1 MRVAV
6 SVRKYS
12 HSPPGARPAAMSFS
26 GVREERLKTPLPKAS
41 PPRSD
46 APSPAKSVLRSPSF
60 EAPNALDAQ
69 FSALVHDIQQ
79 RLSLLARGP
88 TIRVE
93 KWLRKLHDPVS
104 NVTWKRLR
112 NDYARLL
119 RHNLR
124 LGATSPPFDRA
135 PGDGPLRNL
144 LPDEKARFRGDGF
157 GVRTFTDGGAND
169 TERKARAKA
178 IREKTKRERT
188 SSSAKADDS
197 AKTDDSAEAALR
209 DLLRRA
215 EVAGAPRAMG
225 AAEIATAVP
234 KPLRGLFENEH
245 ENPFLDVDRVANG
258 GGTDDDDARL
268 GPSGGPRSGVSREM
282 RAFIAAEGVDAK
294 PDGHFE
300 KTFAN
305 ASAPVADVVAAL
317 GAEREKCKELEWR
330 LRRAETALETCRGEL
345 QETRLAANAA
355 RDVKAEEIR
364 EIRASHKREL
374 DRLIAGFERRR
385 AEVHGPRHTASLRAA
400 GVDPHGSLRPSL
412 ATASSAYASKENA
425 FSFVGSSEERRTKE
439 RAEAA
444 EKEKDFFAYLEAFQ
458 RNTGALRKRAT
469 SGGE

>member
-1 MRVAV
+1 
-6 SVRKYS
+6 
-12 HSPPGARPAAMSFS
+12 MSFS

-46 APSPAKSVLRSPSF
+46 APSPAKSAMRSPSF
-60 EAPNALDAQ
+60 EAPNTLDAQ

-157 GVRTFTDGGAND
+157 GVRKPTSDEKGRVELGAND
-169 TERKARAKA
+169 AERKARAKA
-178 IREKTKRERT
+178 GREKT
-188 SSSAKADDS
+188 SALHDAKA
-197 AKTDDSAEAALR
+197 DDSAEAALR

-225 AAEIATAVP
+225 AAEITTAVP

-245 ENPFLDVDRVANG
+245 ENPFLDVDRVANS
-258 GGTDDDDARL
+258 GGTDD
-268 GPSGGPRSGVSREM
+268 GVSREM
-282 RAFIAAEGVDAK
+282 RAFIAAEGVVANAN
-294 PDGHFE
+294 PDGRFE
-300 KTFAN
+300 KTLRED

-345 QETRLAANAA
+345 RETRLAADAA
-355 RDVKAEEIR
+355 RDAKAEEIR

-385 AEVHGPRHTASLRAA
+385 AEVHGPRHTASLRFA
-400 GVDPHGSLRPSL
+400 GVNSVKNPLRPSL

-425 FSFVGSSEERRTKE
+425 FSFLGGASEERRTRE

>member
-1 MRVAV
+1 
-6 SVRKYS
+6 
-12 HSPPGARPAAMSFS
+12 MSFS

-46 APSPAKSVLRSPSF
+46 APSPAKSALRDPSF

-69 FSALVHDIQQ
+69 FSALVHDVQQ

-93 KWLRKLHDPVS
+93 KWLRKLHDPVA
-104 NVTWKRLR
+104 NVTWKRTR

-157 GVRTFTDGGAND
+157 GVRKPTPSGRVVLGANE
-169 TERKARAKA
+169 TERKARPGK
-178 IREKTKRERT
+178 KTKCEPRT
-188 SSSAKADDS
+188 SSSRMLFDANDADDS
-197 AKTDDSAEAALR
+197 ANDADDSAEAALR
-209 DLLRRA
+209 NLLRRA

-225 AAEIATAVP
+225 AAEILTAVP

-258 GGTDDDDARL
+258 GGTAGDDDARL
-268 GPSGGPRSGVSREM
+268 GGGGARSGVSREM
-282 RAFIAAEGVDAK
+282 RAFIAAEGVDAG
-294 PDGHFE
+294 PD
-300 KTFAN
+300 

-345 QETRLAANAA
+345 RETRLAANAA

-374 DRLIAGFERRR
+374 DRLIARFERRR
-385 AEVHGPRHTASLRAA
+385 AEVHGPRVDSSLRVA
-400 GVDPHGSLRPSL
+400 GVD
-412 ATASSAYASKENA
+412 TSAFAYKRGTNTSYDASKENRRA
-425 FSFVGSSEERRTKE
+425 LRRDSEREKE
-439 RAEAA
+439 SAA

-458 RNTGALRKRAT
+458 RNTGELRKRAT
-469 SGGE
+469 ISGAE

>member
-1 MRVAV
+1 
-6 SVRKYS
+6 
-12 HSPPGARPAAMSFS
+12 MSFS

-157 GVRTFTDGGAND
+157 GVRTFTDVGAND

-178 IREKTKRERT
+178 IREKT
-188 SSSAKADDS
+188 
-197 AKTDDSAEAALR
+197 
-209 DLLRRA
+209 RA
-215 EVAGAPRAMG
+215 
-225 AAEIATAVP
+225 
-234 KPLRGLFENEH
+234 
-245 ENPFLDVDRVANG
+245 
-258 GGTDDDDARL
+258 
-268 GPSGGPRSGVSREM
+268 
-282 RAFIAAEGVDAK
+282 
-294 PDGHFE
+294 
-300 KTFAN
+300 
-305 ASAPVADVVAAL
+305 
-317 GAEREKCKELEWR
+317 
-330 LRRAETALETCRGEL
+330 
-345 QETRLAANAA
+345 
-355 RDVKAEEIR
+355 
-364 EIRASHKREL
+364 
-374 DRLIAGFERRR
+374 
-385 AEVHGPRHTASLRAA
+385 
-400 GVDPHGSLRPSL
+400 
-412 ATASSAYASKENA
+412 
-425 FSFVGSSEERRTKE
+425 
-439 RAEAA
+439 
-444 EKEKDFFAYLEAFQ
+444 
-458 RNTGALRKRAT
+458 
-469 SGGE
+469 

>member
-1 MRVAV
+1 
-6 SVRKYS
+6 
-12 HSPPGARPAAMSFS
+12 MSFS

-46 APSPAKSVLRSPSF
+46 APSPAKSALRSPSF

-144 LPDEKARFRGDGF
+144 LPDEKACFRGDGF
-157 GVRTFTDGGAND
+157 GVRKPTEGRVDVGAND
-169 TERKARAKA
+169 AERKARAKA
-178 IREKTKRERT
+178 GREKT
-188 SSSAKADDS
+188 SALFDAKA
-197 AKTDDSAEAALR
+197 DDSAEAALR

-225 AAEIATAVP
+225 AAEITTAVP

-245 ENPFLDVDRVANG
+245 ENPFLDVDRVANR
-258 GGTDDDDARL
+258 GGTDD
-268 GPSGGPRSGVSREM
+268 GVSREM
-282 RAFIAAEGVDAK
+282 RAFIAAEGVVASAK
-294 PDGHFE
+294 PDGRFE
-300 KTFAN
+300 KTFAD

-345 QETRLAANAA
+345 RETRLAANAA
-355 RDVKAEEIR
+355 RDAKAEEIR
-364 EIRASHKREL
+364 EMRASHKREL

-400 GVDPHGSLRPSL
+400 GVSVKNPHGSLRPSL

-425 FSFVGSSEERRTKE
+425 FSFVGSSEERRTRE

-458 RNTGALRKRAT
+458 RNTGALRKRST

>member
-1 MRVAV
+1 
-6 SVRKYS
+6 
-12 HSPPGARPAAMSFS
+12 
-26 GVREERLKTPLPKAS
+26 
-41 PPRSD
+41 
-46 APSPAKSVLRSPSF
+46 
-60 EAPNALDAQ
+60 
-69 FSALVHDIQQ
+69 
-79 RLSLLARGP
+79 
-88 TIRVE
+88 
-93 KWLRKLHDPVS
+93 
-104 NVTWKRLR
+104 
-112 NDYARLL
+112 
-119 RHNLR
+119 
-124 LGATSPPFDRA
+124 
-135 PGDGPLRNL
+135 
-144 LPDEKARFRGDGF
+144 
-157 GVRTFTDGGAND
+157 
-169 TERKARAKA
+169 
-178 IREKTKRERT
+178 
-188 SSSAKADDS
+188 
-197 AKTDDSAEAALR
+197 
-209 DLLRRA
+209 
-215 EVAGAPRAMG
+215 
-225 AAEIATAVP
+225 
-234 KPLRGLFENEH
+234 LFENEH

-268 GPSGGPRSGVSREM
+268 GPSSGPRSGVSREM
-282 RAFIAAEGVDAK
+282 RAFIAAEGVDAGT
-294 PDGHFE
+294 DGYFE

-355 RDVKAEEIR
+355 RDLKAEEIR

-400 GVDPHGSLRPSL
+400 GVDPHGSLWPSL

>member
-1 MRVAV
+1 MSVTMLSRYGERRLTTAPSRTYGMAPRVSTAPRASDYGTAQTRQIETTAEECFGTGSGARPLRVAV
-6 SVRKYS
+6 SKGNTV
-12 HSPPGARPAAMSFS
+12 SPLGARPAAMSFS

-157 GVRTFTDGGAND
+157 GVRTPTEGRVDLGAND

-178 IREKTKRERT
+178 IREKTRRERT
-188 SSSAKADDS
+188 SSSAKVDDS
-197 AKTDDSAEAALR
+197 AKADDSAEAALR

-268 GPSGGPRSGVSREM
+268 GPSARSEAPASRAEM
-282 RAFIAAEGVDAK
+282 RAFIAAEG
-294 PDGHFE
+294 
-300 KTFAN
+300 
-305 ASAPVADVVAAL
+305 ASARNRTD
-317 GAEREKCKELEWR
+317 
-330 LRRAETALETCRGEL
+330 TS
-345 QETRLAANAA
+345 TRLS
-355 RDVKAEEIR
+355 RT
-364 EIRASHKREL
+364 RAPR
-374 DRLIAGFERRR
+374 RRRRRR
-385 AEVHGPRHTASLRAA
+385 ARGGAREVQGARVAFAARGDGAGDVPRGATGDAPRRQRRA
-400 GVDPHGSLRPSL
+400 
-412 ATASSAYASKENA
+412 
-425 FSFVGSSEERRTKE
+425 RRE
-439 RAEAA
+439 
-444 EKEKDFFAYLEAFQ
+444 
-458 RNTGALRKRAT
+458 G
-469 SGGE
+469 